1 MAPEQQRESRYDL
14 ALTAGEAS
22 AANLWAGGS
31 ENQGHRRSPH
41 VKPANVSFGF
51 KAGVTIEA

>member
-1 MAPEQQRESRYDL
+1 MPVAPEQQRESRYDL

-31 ENQGHRRSPH
+31 ENQGCSGPPTLSLHMCLLDSKL
-41 VKPANVSFGF
+41 V
-51 KAGVTIEA
+51 